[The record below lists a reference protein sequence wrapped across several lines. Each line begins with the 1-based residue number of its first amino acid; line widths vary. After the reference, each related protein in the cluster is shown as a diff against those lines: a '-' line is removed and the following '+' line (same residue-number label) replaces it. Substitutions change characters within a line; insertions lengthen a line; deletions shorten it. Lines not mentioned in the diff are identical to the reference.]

1 MEKKQTNRGLIGII
15 ILLALLVVGLGSY
28 LVYDKYLKNPIEER
42 AVSPVQKEATT
53 EENYSLG
60 EIKKTYYSLE
70 DAIKEFAN
78 IDNQMQ
84 YEGNKDKYA
93 LIDIDNDG
101 IDDLLIYDAVSEIS
115 YDLWILRGSNSGYYL
130 ITKLLTN
137 AHYQN
142 TGIKKAKDKNYL
154 ITYSA
159 HMKNENIRYTF
170 IKENGY
176 EEINVLNHEVKEE
189 TNYEIDK
196 IEDSLKWVEFK

>member
-15 ILLALLVVGLGSY
+15 IFLALLVVGLGGY
-28 LVYDKYLKNPIEER
+28 IVYDKYLSNNIEEK
-42 AVSPVQKEATT
+42 ANSPVQKESIT
-53 EENYSLG
+53 EGNDSLG

-70 DAIKEFAN
+70 DSLKEFAN
-78 IDNQMQ
+78 
-84 YEGNKDKYA
+84 
-93 LIDIDNDG
+93 IDNDG

-189 TNYEIDK
+189 TNYEIDE
-196 IEDSLKWVEFK
+196 IEDGLKWVEFK